1 MASDRPRTSRKP
13 RSPELI
19 QRLERARER
28 ERRRKDEARERER
41 VIRAAIKDYIA
52 EWHAITECEAQ
63 LDTEVTALQQRM
75 RIAEERA
82 GREKAEHH
90 ARQAAAAARMR
101 ETGLTEV
108 EISELLETSPK
119 HVRQLLAAARA
130 AHNGDGAPSE
140 TADNRTSD
148 RPDPPNQ
155 QPDGTAVDIATS
167 SSRGDSGKLASD
179 RRGS

>member
-1 MASDRPRTSRKP
+1 MPMSSKPTRSSRTTRP
-13 RSPELI
+13 PELI
-19 QRLERARER
+19 QRLERSRER

-41 VIRAAIKDYIA
+41 VIRGAIKTYIS

-63 LDTEVTALQQRM
+63 LNTEVTALRE
-75 RIAEERA
+75 RIRAAEERA

-90 ARQAAAAARMR
+90 ALQAAAAARMR

-130 AHNGDGAPSE
+130 AHNGDAASSE
-140 TADNRTSD
+140 TADDRTID
-148 RPDPPNQ
+148 RTDPPNQ
-155 QPDGTAVDIATS
+155 QPDGTAPTLEQAAIEVIRES
-167 SSRGDSGKLASD
+167 
-179 RRGS
+179 

>member
-28 ERRRKDEARERER
+28 ERRRKDEVRERER
-41 VIRAAIKDYIA
+41 LIRAAIKDYIT

-63 LDTEVTALQQRM
+63 LDTEVTELQQRI
-75 RIAEERA
+75 RAAEERA
-82 GREKAEHH
+82 GRERAGHH
-90 ARQAAAAARMR
+90 ALQAAAAARMC

-119 HVRQLLAAARA
+119 HVRQLLATARA
-130 AHNGDGAPSE
+130 TQNSDGGASRSTDRATFTGPR
-140 TADNRTSD
+140 DNKPVTEPNS
-148 RPDPPNQ
+148 PDSP
-155 QPDGTAVDIATS
+155 TS
-167 SSRGDSGKLASD
+167 SSG
-179 RRGS
+179 